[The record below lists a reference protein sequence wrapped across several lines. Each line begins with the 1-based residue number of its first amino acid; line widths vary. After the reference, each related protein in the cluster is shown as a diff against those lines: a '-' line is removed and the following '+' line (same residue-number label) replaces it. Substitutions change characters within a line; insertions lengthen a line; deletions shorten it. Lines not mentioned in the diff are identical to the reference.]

1 MSGLKIRQ
9 LSASDETGREVARN
23 VDFDLPDGAR
33 KALIGPN
40 GAGKTGFADLIAG
53 LNRPESGAIHFN
65 DRDITRQSAAWR
77 AQNGIVKSFQ
87 ATGLFKGLSLR
98 ETLRLP
104 NLRQAGKTFSMLRS
118 AAQFPQI
125 EASIEA
131 LLDRL
136 NLSAVADLPVDEL
149 TPSQQR
155 LGDLAVA
162 LSQRPRLLIVDEPL
176 AGLPSRDHPLIAAVL
191 AALPRE
197 LSILIIEHHLDL
209 APRFAHSVAV
219 YVNGVIL
226 AEGTSDEIRN
236 DRDVGALF
244 RGGSL

>member
-9 LSASDETGREVARN
+9 LSATDAAGREVARN
-23 VDFDLPDGAR
+23 VDFDLPEGAR

-40 GAGKTGFADLIAG
+40 GAGKSAFSDLIAG
-53 LNRPESGAIHFN
+53 LLLPESGTIHYN
-65 DRDITRQSAAWR
+65 GRDITRHGAVSR
-77 AQNGIVKSFQ
+77 AQSGIVKSFQ
-87 ATGLFKGLSLR
+87 ATDLFQGLSLR

-104 NLRQAGKTFSMLRS
+104 NLRRAGKTFSMLRS
-118 AAQFPQI
+118 AARFPAI

-131 LLDRL
+131 LLERL
-136 NLSAVADLPVDEL
+136 TLLPVADLPVDQL
-149 TPSQQR
+149 SPSQQR

-176 AGLPSRDHPLIAAVL
+176 AGLPSRDHPLIAAVI

-197 LSILIIEHHLDL
+197 LSVLIIEHHLDL

-226 AEGTSDEIRN
+226 AEGTSEEIRN

-244 RGGSL
+244 RGGKL

>member
-1 MSGLKIRQ
+1 MRADLWPRARCETGKGMNIVDHIMMVMNQAFDPEWGEAWNRVQLAEALILPNTEGHVIDKHGEE
-9 LSASDETGREVARN
+9 LSAEAQK
-23 VDFDLPDGAR
+23 P
-33 KALIGPN
+33 
-40 GAGKTGFADLIAG
+40 AGF
-53 LNRPESGAIHFN
+53 
-65 DRDITRQSAAWR
+65 
-77 AQNGIVKSFQ
+77 
-87 ATGLFKGLSLR
+87 
-98 ETLRLP
+98 TL
-104 NLRQAGKTFSMLRS
+104 TRS
-118 AAQFPQI
+118 AADEVELLLIAVVP
-125 EASIEA
+125 ELRGSGLGKA